1 MIKARYYQTIL
12 SYEVTQHLMNSRK
25 FVIQEAFNVGK
36 GTNLIKQLPF
46 EGFLQ
51 LVESNVP
58 MIFNFTVAVNTSA
71 KVSVC
76 FIDCR
81 NTGPKTIP
89 YITPFPLLL
98 DFNIMI

>member
-12 SYEVTQHLMNSRK
+12 SYDVTQHIMNSRK

-46 EGFLQ
+46 EDFLQ
-51 LVESNVP
+51 LVENNVP

-71 KVSVC
+71 KVRVY
-76 FIDCR
+76 FINWRDKS
-81 NTGPKTIP
+81 PKKRSIISP
-89 YITPFPLLL
+89 LFPIITRF
-98 DFNIMI
+98 